1 MGQSALKDKTAKGL
15 FWGGMSNGVQQLL
28 SLFFGI
34 FLARL
39 LSPSDYGL
47 VGMLSIF
54 TALATVLQDS
64 GFALALINQK
74 EVRHED
80 YNSVFWFNIAVA
92 VVCYLILYGCAPFI
106 ARFFHQPELT
116 RLARWSFL
124 GIVISS
130 FGTAQN
136 AYLLKTLRI
145 REKSISSMLAL
156 GVSGFVG
163 LFLAFR
169 GYAYWAIVIQTLVLV
184 SVLSFSYWCFSDWR
198 PSLSWSPRP
207 VVRMFRFGFK
217 IMVTNVAE
225 SFSTYLFSV
234 VFGRYYSEREVG
246 FFNQANKW
254 NTMGY
259 SVIKGMVSGVA
270 QPVLV
275 EVNEERER
283 QLRVFRKMVRFT
295 ALFSFP
301 AMFGLSFI
309 APEFITIA
317 ITEKWSAS
325 AELMRIL
332 CIGGAFIP
340 LSFLFS
346 NLVLSQNRSSA
357 YMWSNIAMLAALILV
372 TFLAYPSGIRAM
384 VISYALVYI
393 FWLFVWFW
401 LVHRSIGY
409 STLQLLSDVAPFLA
423 VTCVSIAAAWLLTRS
438 MENIYLLLISRIL
451 LTAAVYLTL
460 MRLTDSVTF
469 KECMQF
475 LFKRHK
481 DVQ

>member
-246 FFNQANKW
+246 FFNHANKW

-283 QLRVFRKMVRFT
+283 
-295 ALFSFP
+295 
-301 AMFGLSFI
+301 
-309 APEFITIA
+309 
-317 ITEKWSAS
+317 
-325 AELMRIL
+325 
-332 CIGGAFIP
+332 
-340 LSFLFS
+340 
-346 NLVLSQNRSSA
+346 
-357 YMWSNIAMLAALILV
+357 
-372 TFLAYPSGIRAM
+372 
-384 VISYALVYI
+384 
-393 FWLFVWFW
+393 
-401 LVHRSIGY
+401 
-409 STLQLLSDVAPFLA
+409 
-423 VTCVSIAAAWLLTRS
+423 
-438 MENIYLLLISRIL
+438 
-451 LTAAVYLTL
+451 
-460 MRLTDSVTF
+460 
-469 KECMQF
+469 
-475 LFKRHK
+475 
-481 DVQ
+481 